1 MIKHVV
7 GVDAGG
13 TKTVAL
19 VSDVTGRVLGAGKA
33 GPGNFQAVG
42 VEFAKAQVRKAVE
55 TALGAAG
62 IAAREV
68 EAVFYG
74 MAGADRPADFAIIER
89 FLSEVNPAPRM
100 GLENDAT
107 IALRAATYDGVGVVA
122 ICGTG
127 TNVIGFNREGVRVQV
142 GGLGYMFGDGAGA
155 DYIGMLAVRM
165 ATRGHDGRG
174 KPTVLYDM
182 LCEKLHLKRLDDL
195 VERFYSGSS
204 GQERVQVAFLAP
216 LVFEAALRG
225 DEVARDILRSVG
237 EELAIAVLAALRKLF
252 SPATAVK
259 VVLSGGVFANADDPI
274 MTDTLKALVLEEYP
288 AAEFILLKD
297 PPVLGAVL
305 SALDLAGVEITSAV
319 RDTLWG
325 TYKTCL
331 S

>member
-1 MIKHVV
+1 MKHVV

-19 VSDVTGRVLGAGKA
+19 VSDVTGRALGAGRA

-42 VEFAKAQVRKAVE
+42 VELAKTQVGKAVE
-55 TALGAAG
+55 TALGEAGVAAQ
-62 IAAREV
+62 EV

-74 MAGADRPADFAIIER
+74 MAGADRPADFAIVKR
-89 FLSEVNPAPRM
+89 FLAEINPAPRM

-127 TNVIGFNREGVRVQV
+127 TNVIGFNREGMRVQV

-174 KPTVLYDM
+174 KPTILYDM
-182 LCEKLHLKRLDDL
+182 LCEKLHLQRLDDL
-195 VERFYSGSS
+195 IERFYPGSS
-204 GQERVQVAFLAP
+204 GEGRVHVAFLAP
-216 LVFEAALRG
+216 LVFEAARRG
-225 DEVARDILRSVG
+225 DEVAYDILRAVG

-252 SPATAVK
+252 SPAGPAK

-274 MTDTLKALVLEEYP
+274 MTDTLKARVLKEYP
-288 AAEFILLKD
+288 VAEFILLKD

-305 SALDLAGVEITSAV
+305 SALDLAGVEITPAV
-319 RDTLWG
+319 RDTLWE
-325 TYKTCL
+325 TCKTCL
-331 S
+331 